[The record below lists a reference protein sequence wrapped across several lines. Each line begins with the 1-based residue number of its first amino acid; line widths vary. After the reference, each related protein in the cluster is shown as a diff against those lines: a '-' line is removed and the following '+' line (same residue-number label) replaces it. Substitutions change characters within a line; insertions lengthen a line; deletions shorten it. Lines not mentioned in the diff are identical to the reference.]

1 MRAKAATKKKANKTR
16 AESRSKGVIKARRVV
31 VASPEEVSRAIRE
44 VNKEFCKDGDDF
56 GPYPIR
62 RNPEPPREETAKK
75 LAARKALTIR
85 AFKMAYENHHRR
97 RAS

>member
-1 MRAKAATKKKANKTR
+1 MAAKTTTKKKANKVR
-16 AESRSKGVIKARRVV
+16 AISCSKEPSKAPRVC
-31 VASPEEVSRAIRE
+31 VASPEEVSKAIRE
-44 VNKEFCKDGDDF
+44 VNREFCKDGDDF

-75 LAARKALTIR
+75 LAARKALTLR